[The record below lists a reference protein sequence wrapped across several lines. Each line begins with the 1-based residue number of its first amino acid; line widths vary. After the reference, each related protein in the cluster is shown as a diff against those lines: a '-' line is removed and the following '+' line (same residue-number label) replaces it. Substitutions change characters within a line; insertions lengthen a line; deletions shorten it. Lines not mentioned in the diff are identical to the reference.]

1 MKWTTIF
8 ITLFVLIACKNSS
21 DITKVDKPKKF
32 KSTKS
37 DNNELEKGKSNE
49 QSNCNFENFI
59 SDKTTPKL
67 AKDIYLD
74 KDWNLSND
82 MEALALLDSLNA
94 KDISVRPFYF
104 KVVTKTYK
112 KSDGYFSEGLG
123 IKGYNYV
130 LKNTQE
136 FASHF
141 DNKECFTN
149 NDLETWA
156 DIMLL
161 EIHIEQENV
170 ETTKEEHLV
179 YQYCRKLKNQ
189 SENFTASQ
197 KQTINNF
204 IGILEKKWVE
214 FLKNN

>member
-1 MKWTTIF
+1 MLRTLVF
-8 ITLFVLIACKNSS
+8 IFVLSIVGCKSS
-21 DITKVDKPKKF
+21 NDLKVDKPKTS
-32 KSTKS
+32 KSIQS
-37 DNNELEKGKSNE
+37 DNYDLEKAKSNV
-49 QSNCNFENFI
+49 QPNCNFENFI
-59 SDKTTPKL
+59 SDKRTPKL

-94 KDISVRPFYF
+94 NDISARPFYF
-104 KVVTKTYK
+104 KVTTKTYK
-112 KSDGYFSEGLG
+112 KSDGYFSEALG
-123 IKGYNYV
+123 ATRYNYV

-141 DNKECFTN
+141 DNKECFTE

-156 DIMLL
+156 DIVLL

-179 YQYCRKLKNQ
+179 HKYCRSLKKQ
-189 SENFTASQ
+189 SENYTASQ
-197 KQTINNF
+197 EQTISNF
-204 IGILEKKWVE
+204 IGILERKWGE

>member
-1 MKWTTIF
+1 MLRILPLLC
-8 ITLFVLIACKNSS
+8 ILFLCSCENSN
-21 DITKVDKPKKF
+21 KLNVVKPKTI
-32 KSTKS
+32 KSTQGDK
-37 DNNELEKGKSNE
+37 NEFEKVNSNE
-49 QSNCNFENFI
+49 QSNCNFDIFV
-59 SDKTTPKL
+59 SDKRTSKL

-94 KDISVRPFYF
+94 KDISARPFYF

-141 DNKECFTN
+141 DNKECFTE

-156 DIMLL
+156 DIVLL

-179 YQYCRKLKNQ
+179 HKYCRSLKKQ
-189 SENFTASQ
+189 SENYTTSQ
-197 KQTINNF
+197 KQTISNF
-204 IGILEKKWVE
+204 IGILERKWVE
-214 FLKNN
+214 FLKKI